1 MQTPVAY
8 IDLNAVEENATRLL
22 KRVAPRGLL
31 AVVKW
36 NAYGHGLI
44 ECACALDQ
52 AGAAG
57 FGVSSPQEGGLL
69 RKAGI
74 TKPILVMTDWVGKP
88 PNLFLDWN
96 LEAAATSWY
105 KVEYLEAIARNLGIV
120 IPAHIKFDTGL
131 GRVGLP
137 HQQSKNLLRKIA
149 AMKHLHV
156 AAIYSHLDYAGPQH
170 RIKAEQQI
178 EVFNRIVRE
187 AAELGIQPRW
197 IHLANSAAA
206 LALQDVPGNLVR
218 SGIALYGQP
227 PSREVSKLLPLKPVM
242 TLAGSIVSTTCL
254 IKGQGYPHNLFFKAP
269 TKGWGAEV
277 NLGYSTGYPSSMA
290 GHAPVLYRGRRVKLI
305 GAIANNRSY
314 IFVTGERPKVGEQ
327 VVFWGSQAGE
337 TLFLHELSPII
348 DCLPYELPTWLSSSL
363 PRQYISNRKINK

>member
-1 MQTPVAY
+1 VQSPAAY

-22 KRVAPRGLL
+22 ARVSPRGLL

-44 ECACALDQ
+44 ECSKVLDK

-57 FGVSSPQEGGLL
+57 FGVSSPAEGVEL

-88 PNLFLDWN
+88 PRLFLDWD

-105 KVEYLEAIARNLGIV
+105 KVEYLEAVSRKYGRA

-131 GRVGLP
+131 RRVGLP
-137 HQQSKNLLRKIA
+137 HDRSKSLLKTIA
-149 AMKHLHV
+149 AMPHLKV
-156 AAIYSHLDYAGPQH
+156 AAIYSHLDFAGPQDFQKGE
-170 RIKAEQQI
+170 RQI
-178 EVFNRIVRE
+178 EIFNRIVAE
-187 AAELGIQPRW
+187 AHELGIEPRW

-206 LALQDVPGNLVR
+206 LALTDIPGNLVR

-227 PSREVSKLLPLKPVM
+227 PSCEVAKLLPLKPVM
-242 TLAGSIVSTTCL
+242 TLAGTIDSVRRL
-254 IKGQGYPHNLFFKAP
+254 YKGQGYPSNLFFKAP
-269 TKGWGAEV
+269 TNGWGAAI

-290 GHAPVLYRGRRVKLI
+290 GNAHVLWHGQRVKLI
-305 GAIANNRSY
+305 GAMSDKSSFLFLSKAK
-314 IFVTGERPKVGEQ
+314 PKVGEE
-327 VVFWGSQAGE
+327 VVFWGRQGNE
-337 TLFLHELSPII
+337 TLFLHELSPLI
-348 DCLPYELPTWLSSSL
+348 DCLPYELPTWLSNKL
-363 PRQYISNRKINK
+363 PRLYVR